1 MSDPQKFITDVATN
15 LDWLRLGVD
24 ECGSVICTYPL
35 GDCVIQWH
43 EHVAYGDEVQLIL
56 KVTSYDVL
64 GRATLVGVW
73 LSDMWDIGDVASAPD
88 FLNAYGD
95 LA

>member
-1 MSDPQKFITDVATN
+1 MSDTAKLINDVATAQ
-15 LDWLRLGVD
+15 DWLRLGVD
-24 ECGSVICTYPL
+24 ECGSVVCAYNL

-43 EHVAYGDEVQLIL
+43 EHATYGDEVQLIL
-56 KVTSYDVL
+56 MVTSYHGFD
-64 GRATLVGVW
+64 GATLVGVW